1 MNAPAEDRT
10 HEVTHFHAKSRWLG
24 VMSTEREPW
33 LKARSKLVTA
43 SGVAALLGLHPRLD
57 SLGLYAEIV
66 MQKPVNDI
74 DMGLNS
80 PVVWGSALEE
90 AVCRTAAKHL
100 GWDLKMSGA
109 LLVSRAYPDIGAT
122 LDAEAIENSK
132 PFVCECKT
140 TSAFKFKDWSEDD
153 GRAPDHILIQAQ
165 SQLLVT
171 GADLCRII
179 CLIGGQR
186 FCKVEV
192 YPSDELQNMIIEH
205 VEEFMERV
213 HALDPPPATFRST
226 DALKL
231 LYPTDDG
238 SMVLLPPESVEWLAE
253 YQELTA
259 KIKESTED
267 KDELGNKLKA
277 AIGECTFGVLPCEVG
292 GKTVLKYA
300 VEEKQEYTVRAQS
313 NRVLRQLKQLG
324 KGKK

>member
-1 MNAPAEDRT
+1 MQAILDRVQDLNT
-10 HEVTHFHAKSRWLG
+10 AITGLQARKWAIATQLEADQKEMG
-24 VMSTEREPW
+24 VLETR
-33 LKARSKLVTA
+33 KAHLVKTTA
-43 SGVAALLGLHPRLD
+43 FLD
-57 SLGLYAEIV
+57 SLT
-66 MQKPVNDI
+66 Q
-74 DMGLNS
+74 
-80 PVVWGSALEE
+80 
-90 AVCRTAAKHL
+90 AVA
-100 GWDLKMSGA
+100 
-109 LLVSRAYPDIGAT
+109 
-122 LDAEAIENSK
+122 AEAIENSK